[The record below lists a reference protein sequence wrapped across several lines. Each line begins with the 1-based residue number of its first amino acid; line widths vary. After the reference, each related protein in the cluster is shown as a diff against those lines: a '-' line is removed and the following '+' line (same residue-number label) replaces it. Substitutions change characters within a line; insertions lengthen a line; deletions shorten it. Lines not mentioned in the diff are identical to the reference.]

1 MQYRNS
7 ALTAA
12 ATLLMAGLVL
22 LIAPGVTQAYPPG
35 FTSDKLAASS
45 ACSDSV
51 DVATSGEYVHLVRTT
66 PSGTL
71 YYTRMSHHGDT
82 RDFQTRIDLSG
93 TYADHRPAIGAKANG
108 EVFIAYTSHDPFEQ
122 GAPNN
127 EQLCLRYSPDNGVTW
142 QSGYFER
149 TNDAHDHANPRFGL
163 SDNGSLLLVYQ
174 DYGSGHSEVYFREV
188 NGGGWSGEII
198 ASVADST
205 ADYYPSICGFG
216 ANDYAIAYEELVG
229 SDSVIKVARYQ
240 SGTWTFRWTV
250 SAAVSGHTKSYP
262 DIVAYAGDRYCVV
275 WNDYDGVNSEAWER
289 RFILGGWQAEQKL
302 CDVNAT
308 AYSCVRVCRGS
319 TQEASRNSQGN
330 AVLGVTT
337 GADTTLMDGIAP
349 FESPRSVAW
358 AWDGTRS
365 YLAVASD
372 TGASGQVFLKR
383 TDATAPASTIQV
395 NGSTSSVGSDDIFI
409 KDNFTLSFPDALD
422 DWNVTGT
429 HGTDAFT
436 NGVTSVHVSY
446 ATAPDAAPGLWTD
459 LPTTPDIG
467 SEIPNAPWT
476 CTANTDSLSDGG
488 WYLKGTVT
496 DTAGNTFD
504 AVSGRVVVDTHPPA
518 TTINANGAAG
528 TNGWL
533 RSNAS
538 CNLVSVDPN
547 PDYSEYKL
555 ENTTTG
561 QKDNNWTRYHG
572 AFNLVNGKWIVTYRS
587 VDKAGN
593 VEAPRTRVV
602 NVDTVAPKAYV
613 TRPDK
618 GTIQTGYYTDESFRL
633 AGTGTDS
640 NGLSWAAIY
649 VDGVQKYETSDAF
662 NMSYVWKL
670 AGVPE
675 GNHVVKVKTRD
686 AAGNPGQTS
695 KNVFVGNVAKDWYF
709 AEGNTL
715 PEFDERLCV
724 LNPGDQA
731 ARYQISFM
739 LETGEVR
746 NFERSMLPKQRDT
759 VKVKDYISDP
769 HAGVSVKI
777 HSDNQAV
784 IAERPMYF
792 LYKNGVP
799 GYTWKG
805 GHNVMG
811 VNVLQREWYFAEGT
825 TRFNDPDANNFE
837 QWLTIQNPSDT
848 QAANVVV
855 TYMLGTGQNVD
866 RVYSVAPHSRCTV
879 EVAKDIGVNQ
889 DVSTRI
895 VSDIP
900 IAAERPMY
908 FSYHGFAVDGSNVV
922 GATGP
927 DTSWAFAEGCT
938 RAGFQEWLTIQNPN
952 DVVANCQIKYL
963 TGAGKIT
970 TVTRQVRPRS
980 RDTVDVLQH
989 VGDNQDVSIKMI
1001 SDVPVIA
1008 ERPMYYI
1015 YGMDSGKNWNGGDSV
1030 VGNPAPST
1038 AYFLAEGTTISNF
1051 DTYYSL
1057 MNPREDKSCNVVIEY
1072 MFGDGTTQRLEYC
1085 INPHSRITINVREA
1099 IAREANVSGS
1109 ISAAFPIVIERPMYF
1124 NYGQG
1129 ITGGHDV
1136 SGYGVD

>member
-1 MQYRNS
+1 MGKRVGHLALVAVFAVAVFGVLSVVAPS
-7 ALTAA
+7 AH
-12 ATLLMAGLVL
+12 
-22 LIAPGVTQAYPPG
+22 AYPPG
-35 FTSDKLAASS
+35 YTSDKLVAST
-45 ACSDSV
+45 CDDCV
-51 DVATSGEYVHLVRTT
+51 DVAVNGEYVHVVRTT
-66 PSGTL
+66 PTGTV
-71 YYTRMSHHGDT
+71 YYVRMSHYGDT
-82 RDFQTRIDLSG
+82 IDFQTRIDLSG
-93 TYADHRPAIGAKANG
+93 TFADHRPAIGVRPDG
-108 EVFIAYTSHDPFEQ
+108 GLFIAYTSHDPFEQ

-127 EQLCLRYSPDNGVTW
+127 EQLCVRYSPDNGATW
-142 QSGYFER
+142 SAGYLAR
-149 TNDAHDHANPRFGL
+149 TNDSHDHANPRFGL

-174 DYGSGHSEVYFREV
+174 GYGSGHSEIYFREV
-188 NGGGWSGEII
+188 SGGGWSGEVI
-198 ASVADST
+198 ASEADST
-205 ADYYPSICGFG
+205 ADYYPSICGFA
-216 ANDYAIAYEELVG
+216 ANDYTIAYEELSG
-229 SDSVIKVARYQ
+229 SDSMIRVARYQ

-250 SAAVSGHTKSYP
+250 SDAVSGHSKTYP
-262 DIVAYAGDRYCVV
+262 DLVTYAGDRYCVV
-275 WNDYDGVNSEAWER
+275 WNDYGGANSQAWER
-289 RFILGGWQAEQKL
+289 RFILGGWGTEDKL
-302 CDVNAT
+302 YDANTMAH
-308 AYSCVRVCRGS
+308 SCPRVCRGS
-319 TQEASRNSQGN
+319 VLRACRASGGTQVMS
-330 AVLGVTT
+330 VTT
-337 GADTTLMDGIAP
+337 GADTTLMTGIAP
-349 FESPRSVAW
+349 FVSAKTLAW

-365 YLAVASD
+365 YLVVSSD
-372 TGASGQVFLKR
+372 TGANGQVFLKR
-383 TDATAPASTIQV
+383 TDATAPASTVQV
-395 NGSTSSVGSDDIFI
+395 NGVTLTVGGDDVFV
-409 KDNFTLSFPDALD
+409 KDNYTLSFPDAVD

-429 HGTDAFT
+429 YGSDAFT
-436 NGVTSVHVSY
+436 NGVTSIRLSY
-446 ATAPDAAPGLWTD
+446 ASDPGAPPGEWAD
-459 LPTTPDIG
+459 LPTDPGIG
-467 SEIPNAPWT
+467 SEIANAPWT
-476 CTANTDSLSDGG
+476 CTANIQTMPEGAR
-488 WYLKGTVT
+488 YIKGTVT
-496 DTAGNTFD
+496 DTAGKT
-504 AVSGRVVVDTHPPA
+504 AEVISGRVVVDKSAPA
-518 TTINANGAAG
+518 TALNANGTAG

-538 CNLVSVDPN
+538 CNLVAADPN

-555 ENTTTG
+555 KNTTTG
-561 QKDNNWTRYHG
+561 QKDTNWTRYHG

-593 VEAPRTRVV
+593 VEDPKTRAV
-602 NVDTVAPKAYV
+602 NVDTVAPQAFV

-633 AGTGTDS
+633 AGTGTDA
-640 NGLSWAAIY
+640 NGLSWGSIC
-649 VDGVQKYETSDAF
+649 VDGVKKYETPASF

-670 AGVPE
+670 AGVAE
-675 GNHVVKVKTRD
+675 GNHTITVKTKD

-695 KNVFVGNVAKDWYF
+695 KNVFVGNIAKDWYF

-715 PEFDERLCV
+715 PEFDEWLCV

-746 NFERSMLPKQRDT
+746 NFERSMMPKQRDT
-759 VKVKDYISDP
+759 VKVKDYVSDP
-769 HAGVSVKI
+769 HAGVSVRI

-784 IAERPMYF
+784 VAERPMYF
-792 LYKNGVP
+792 IYKKGVP

-811 VNVLQREWYFAEGT
+811 VNVLQKEWYFAEGT
-825 TRFNDPDANNFE
+825 TRFNDGDMNNFE
-837 QWLTIQNPSDT
+837 EWLTIQNPSDN

-866 RVYSVAPHSRCTV
+866 KVYSVGPHSRCTV
-879 EVAKDIGVNQ
+879 EVARDIGINQ
-889 DVSTRI
+889 DVSTRL

-908 FSYHGFAVDGSNVV
+908 FNYHGFAVDGSNVV

-927 DTSWAFAEGCT
+927 DTSWSFAEGCT

-952 DVVANCQIKYL
+952 EVTANCKIKYL

-970 TVTRQVRPRS
+970 TVNRQVRPKS

-989 VGDNQDVSIKMI
+989 VGDNQDVSIIMDA
-1001 SDVPVIA
+1001 DVPVIA

-1015 YGMDSGKNWNGGDSV
+1015 YGMDSGKNWSGGDSV

-1057 MNPREDKSCNVVIEY
+1057 MNPREDKSCNVTIEY
-1072 MFGDGTTQRLEYC
+1072 MFGDGTTQRLEYS
-1085 INPHSRITINVREA
+1085 INPHSRITINVRDA